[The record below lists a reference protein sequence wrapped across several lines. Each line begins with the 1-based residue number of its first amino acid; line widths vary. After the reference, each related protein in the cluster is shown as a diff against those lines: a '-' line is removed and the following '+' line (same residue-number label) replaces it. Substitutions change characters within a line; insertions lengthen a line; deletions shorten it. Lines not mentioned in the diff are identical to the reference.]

1 MGIRIWALAA
11 AVLAAPPTAELRVI
25 ADFPGGS
32 ARVER
37 IDPATRTIRVLPA
50 THPGRGWDCWWYFK
64 VEGLSPGETVTLD
77 VGGGVWATP
86 DRAAVSADGKSW
98 RQTPPG
104 ERHEKERIRYRVEA
118 PGSEAWFAWGPP
130 FVLADAREAVGAAV
144 RACPDGA
151 RAFELCRSREG
162 RSVPAARVGPAGQA
176 REAVW
181 IQARQHAW
189 ESGGSWVARGFL
201 EWLASDD
208 ARARALKARAE
219 VVVVPI
225 MDVDNVERGAGGK
238 EQKPQDHNRDWSE
251 DPHWPEVRAAQA
263 ELSRWI
269 GEGRLALFVD
279 LHNPGARNLE
289 PYFYVSPRDLLAE
302 EGRAAL
308 EVFLAA
314 ARAEITGPL
323 RFTGHV
329 EASGAKYDPR
339 WERISKNW
347 VTRRCGGLVRAV
359 TLETAWNTPH
369 STAEGYRRV
378 GRELGLAVER
388 YLREQKP

>member
-1 MGIRIWALAA
+1 MGIGMRALAA
-11 AVLAAPPTAELRVI
+11 AVLAAAPAGELRVI
-25 ADFPGGS
+25 SDFPGGS
-32 ARVER
+32 ARVEG
-37 IDPATRTIRVLPA
+37 IDPATRTIRILPA
-50 THPGRGWDCWWYFK
+50 AHSGRGWDCWWYFR
-64 VEGLSPGETVTLD
+64 VEGLSPGETVVLD
-77 VGGGVWATP
+77 VGGSVWATP
-86 DRAAVSADGKSW
+86 DRAAMSADGKSW

-104 ERHEKERIRYRVEA
+104 ERHAKDRIRYRVQA
-118 PGSEAWFAWGPP
+118 PGCAAWFAWGPP
-130 FVLADAREAVGAAV
+130 FVLADARETVEGAV

-151 RAFELCRSREG
+151 RGFELCRSREG
-162 RSVPAARVGPAGQA
+162 RPVPAARLGPAGEA

-189 ESGGSWVARGFL
+189 ESGSSWVARGFL

-208 ARARALKARAE
+208 ARARALRARAE

-269 GEGRLALFVD
+269 EAGRAALFVD
-279 LHNPGARNLE
+279 LHNPGARDRD
-289 PYFYVSPRDLLAE
+289 PYFYVPPRDLLTE
-302 EGRAAL
+302 EGRAGL
-308 EVFLAA
+308 EVLLAS

-323 RFTGHV
+323 RFTGRV
-329 EASGAKYDPR
+329 EESGAGYDPR

-347 VTRRCGGLVRAV
+347 VTRRSSGRVPAV
-359 TLETAWNTPH
+359 TLETAWNTSS

-388 YLREQKP
+388 TLRERKP